1 MRVLVNEWHHHRDA
15 KRLAEMRESL
25 SKNIS
30 SDSFD
35 EITLFALNRG
45 GLSGLNLDKV
55 RIVDCTE
62 RPSFRDIIEFCNTQY
77 MDAQCVVAN
86 NDIEFPPLT
95 NSFPIARSKDLIAV
109 SRHELKNGKAVWFD
123 HAEYYGRQPI
133 HSIPPHAFSNDAWI
147 FNAPIRL
154 KGGKRIMMGQ
164 MGCDQRFLWLAFM
177 SGMTIRHAT
186 KSFQVLHHHE
196 NKSRNW
202 NSSNRAAMPGIVLDE
217 EQRFLFYWRF
227 KNIVQFD
234 KIDLI
239 ELLLT
244 VRFMMQQIFKRIFFG
259 AYDDR
264 VT

>member
-1 MRVLVNEWHHHRDA
+1 MRVLVNEWYHHRDA
-15 KRLAEMRESL
+15 KHLAEMRESL

-62 RPSFRDIIEFCNTQY
+62 RPNFRDIIEFCNTQY
-77 MDAQCVVAN
+77 MNAQCVVAN

-123 HAEYYGRQPI
+123 DAEYYGRQPI

-239 ELLLT
+239 EFLLT

>member
-1 MRVLVNEWHHHRDA
+1 MRVLVNEWYHHRAA

-55 RIVDCTE
+55 RIVDCAE

-123 HAEYYGRQPI
+123 DAEYYGHQPI

>member
-1 MRVLVNEWHHHRDA
+1 MRVLVNEWYHHRDA

-123 HAEYYGRQPI
+123 DAEYYGRQPI

-239 ELLLT
+239 EFLLT

>member
-1 MRVLVNEWHHHRDA
+1 MRVLVNEWYHHRDA

-55 RIVDCTE
+55 RIVDCAE

-123 HAEYYGRQPI
+123 DAEYYGHQPI

>member
-1 MRVLVNEWHHHRDA
+1 MRVLVNEWYHHRDA
-15 KRLAEMRESL
+15 KHLAEMRESL

-77 MDAQCVVAN
+77 MNAQCVVAN

-123 HAEYYGRQPI
+123 DAEYYGRQPI

-239 ELLLT
+239 EFLLT